1 VWVLHVPG
9 WVATYLTSGGFPLY
23 WLVMQSNP
31 LTTLSVK
38 NLKLAVAIRERIDGL
53 LGDLDRLTGAQAA
66 PVKNGAPR
74 RRKKRRMS
82 AAARAKISAA
92 AKARWAK
99 RKGRQRVSR
108 SAAAKAKGRSSGA
121 PLKERIVQT
130 LKTAGTSGVKVKDL
144 AAKLGKSYGNISV
157 WFHTTAK
164 GINEIKKVAPGRFAW
179 AS

>member
-1 VWVLHVPG
+1 LP
-9 WVATYLTSGGFPLY
+9 YLTLGQFPLY

-38 NLKLAVAIRERIDGL
+38 DLKRAIAIRERIDGL
-53 LGDLDRLTGAQAA
+53 QRDLDRLTGAQAA

-99 RKGRQRVSR
+99 RKGRGHAPRLARAS
-108 SAAAKAKGRSSGA
+108 AKGRTPGA

-130 LKTAGTSGVKVKDL
+130 LKTAGKSGVTVKDV

-164 GINEIKKVAPGRFAW
+164 GVKEIKKVEPGRFAW

>member
-1 VWVLHVPG
+1 M
-9 WVATYLTSGGFPLY
+9 
-23 WLVMQSNP
+23 VMQINL
-31 LTTLSVK
+31 LTKLSVK
-38 NLKLAVAIRERIDGL
+38 DLKRAVEIRERIGGL
-53 LGDLDRLTGAQAA
+53 ERDLNRITGTQAS
-66 PVKNGAPR
+66 PPKNGAP

-99 RKGRQRVSR
+99 GRKRVPR
-108 SAAAKAKGRSSGA
+108 LPAAKAKARTRGA
-121 PLKERIVQT
+121 PLKDRIVQT
-130 LKTAGTSGVKVKDL
+130 LKTAGKSGVTVKDM

-164 GINEIKKVAPGRFAW
+164 GIKEIKKVEPGRFAW